1 MAVDAAAAFDNINWR
16 GALLQ
21 FVEFVRR
28 GADPAAVAALRTG
41 LDDLVLIGL
50 YMLCLE
56 PALRLFFRLALL
68 VQTTVRRLQLLRY
81 SGQQQMRLG
90 PLESSAAASAVAFL
104 ASPPRFEGSL
114 FESLRTPARNF
125 GWCLLALWALDSAYL
140 LAATVGLVKR
150 GSGKWLR
157 AVGSLAYTFSAG
169 QALMAYK
176 NLLVRNAATRAR
188 RKQEEAASMSARR
201 KLGGWLS
208 NSQHEFLLSRGLGL
222 LLWVVLGFACAE
234 SISQNIGVGLGS
246 LLSFAGIGG
255 IAFGFAMKDLLENL
269 VGGCLL
275 YVSNPFIPGDKIK
288 ITNLE
293 SSRVLRI
300 GWYQTIVVGD
310 DEQRQT
316 IPNAKFISN
325 KVSNL
330 SRRTHRRVKQ
340 SIYIDYEALADMET
354 IMADLREALG
364 NLPTVDLSRNFR
376 VFLKS
381 FTQTAIEV
389 EIEVHFVGGGGTEFR
404 GKREGALLA
413 ISNVLKTH
421 GASFAVLNGLITGPT
436 SERGGSAGT
445 GGSGVTV
452 ATGGQ

>member
-1 MAVDAAAAFDNINWR
+1 
-16 GALLQ
+16 
-21 FVEFVRR
+21 
-28 GADPAAVAALRTG
+28 
-41 LDDLVLIGL
+41 
-50 YMLCLE
+50 
-56 PALRLFFRLALL
+56 
-68 VQTTVRRLQLLRY
+68 
-81 SGQQQMRLG
+81 
-90 PLESSAAASAVAFL
+90 
-104 ASPPRFEGSL
+104 
-114 FESLRTPARNF
+114 
-125 GWCLLALWALDSAYL
+125 
-140 LAATVGLVKR
+140 
-150 GSGKWLR
+150 
-157 AVGSLAYTFSAG
+157 
-169 QALMAYK
+169 
-176 NLLVRNAATRAR
+176 
-188 RKQEEAASMSARR
+188 MSARR

-436 SERGGSAGT
+436 SERGGSGT